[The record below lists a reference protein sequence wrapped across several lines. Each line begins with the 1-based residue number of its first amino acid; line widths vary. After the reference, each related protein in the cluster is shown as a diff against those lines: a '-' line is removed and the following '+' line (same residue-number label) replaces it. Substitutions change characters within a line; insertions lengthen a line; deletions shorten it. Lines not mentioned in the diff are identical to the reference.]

1 MKTPIEV
8 FSDWAISGK
17 DEGMKENHFK
27 PVMKMIE
34 LFENKY
40 KNPSI
45 IDAGCGNGWLI
56 RHFDEN
62 KKYTDITGVDGSKQ
76 MIAKAK
82 SLDHKNNYICS
93 ELAFWNPNDKVDVV
107 ISMEVMYYF
116 KEPEKI
122 IKHIFKNWIK
132 KNGVFIMGIDFY
144 LENERCHNWKE
155 KTGVDTMELFSSDVW
170 IKFFE
175 KSGFKNVNKYF
186 FNRTKEWK
194 GTLVIEG
201 FKV

>member
-1 MKTPIEV
+1 
-8 FSDWAISGK
+8 
-17 DEGMKENHFK
+17 
-27 PVMKMIE
+27 MIE

-93 ELAFWNPNDKVDVV
+93 ELALWEPIDKVDVV

-155 KTGVDTMELFSSDVW
+155 KT
-170 IKFFE
+170 
-175 KSGFKNVNKYF
+175 
-186 FNRTKEWK
+186 
-194 GTLVIEG
+194 
-201 FKV
+201 

>member
-1 MKTPIEV
+1 MKPPIEV

-17 DEGMKENHFK
+17 DEGMKDNHHK

-40 KNPSI
+40 ENPSL

-93 ELAFWNPNDKVDVV
+93 ELALWEPIDKVDVV
-107 ISMEVMYYF
+107 ISMEVMYYLL
-116 KEPEKI
+116 PLI
-122 IKHIFKNWIK
+122 
-132 KNGVFIMGIDFY
+132 
-144 LENERCHNWKE
+144 
-155 KTGVDTMELFSSDVW
+155 
-170 IKFFE
+170 
-175 KSGFKNVNKYF
+175 
-186 FNRTKEWK
+186 
-194 GTLVIEG
+194 
-201 FKV
+201 

>member
-1 MKTPIEV
+1 MRSPIKV
-8 FSDWAISGK
+8 FSDWAMSGK